1 MRAFIAID
9 LPPELKDKIVK
20 LISELQAADFGDAS
34 WVSKQQ
40 LHLTLKFL
48 GEIGEQQI
56 TKVKSVLKDI
66 SRHQKSFDLQLKGI
80 GHFNQKVLWIGGT
93 SKDCIDL
100 ANKIDNDLSALGF
113 QGEERDFTIH
123 LTLAR
128 IQYIKNKAKFNRM
141 LEVCKND
148 DFGKFKVDKIKLM
161 ESVLSA
167 GRSIYKTIAEF
178 SLG

>member
-1 MRAFIAID
+1 MRTFIAID
-9 LPPELKDKIVK
+9 LPPELKDNIVK
-20 LISELQAADFGDAS
+20 LISELQVADFSDAT

-48 GEIGEQQI
+48 GEISEHQA

-66 SRHQKSFDLQLKGI
+66 SQHQKSFSLQLKGL

-93 SKDCIDL
+93 SKDCTDL
-100 ANKIDNDLSALGF
+100 ANKIDNELSKLGF
-113 QGEERDFTIH
+113 AGEERAFTIH

-128 IQYIKNKAKFNRM
+128 IQHIRKKAKFNYI
-141 LEVCKND
+141 LEKCKNE
-148 DFGKFKVDKIKLM
+148 DFGKFNVDKIKLM

-167 GRSIYKTIAEF
+167 GRLIYKTIADF